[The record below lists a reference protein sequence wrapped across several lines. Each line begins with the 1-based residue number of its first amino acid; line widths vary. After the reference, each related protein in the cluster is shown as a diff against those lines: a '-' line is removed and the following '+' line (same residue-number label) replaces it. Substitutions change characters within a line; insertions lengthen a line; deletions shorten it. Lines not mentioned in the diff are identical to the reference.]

1 MKYKFLTKD
10 LKNNLF
16 SLSNINDADIQFIRI
31 IRNNQ
36 INFLR
41 QKKKITKLEQIKYFK
56 NKVLI
61 ETKKKFPEMI
71 LFGLFE
77 KKKIIGYGGLV
88 HISWKDKRA
97 ELSLLLD
104 DRINSKNLYQLYS
117 IFIDLSLHLAFK
129 VFKFSKITT
138 ETYSNRRKIISTLK
152 SKKFILE
159 GKLKKHVIIDGK
171 YLNSYLY
178 AKFK

>member
-1 MKYKFLTKD
+1 MIY
-10 LKNNLF
+10 N
-16 SLSNINDADIQFIRI
+16 NINTNLAGDCYKCLEEGVWEIGLISENPGLDNIQSDYYKTVKRE
-31 IRNNQ
+31 NQ
-36 INFLR
+36 NSDHR
-41 QKKKITKLEQIKYFK
+41 CFK

-129 VFKFSKITT
+129 VFKF
-138 ETYSNRRKIISTLK
+138 
-152 SKKFILE
+152 
-159 GKLKKHVIIDGK
+159 
-171 YLNSYLY
+171 
-178 AKFK
+178 